1 MKKILFALIALLGIT
16 ACEQVNVESN
26 NESIKLSVDN
36 TEIYANGTQAATFS
50 VVNDKG
56 EALNDATI
64 YFSDTNEALEGNT
77 FKTKYAG
84 EYKFYAK
91 RGNSKSNIVKVVAKE
106 VTEQTK
112 VVTLSFA
119 PTGDIVIGQSVT
131 FAVDCNGEDMTSQS
145 VIYNAANNSALE
157 GNTFTS
163 QSAGEFSFYAMYDD
177 VKSNNVTVC
186 FVAAEEPAKK
196 EYVLSVAPASI
207 KADGQEKAVFTLKQD
222 GKAVANFEVYN
233 AADDSKLASTEF
245 TTEEAGVYA
254 FYAVYNN
261 QKSNTVEVTA
271 RMNIVEEE
279 KPIVLAASA
288 TTIKANGVES
298 VKFTVSQD
306 GADVTNASA
315 IYVNGGKLNGNKF
328 STTTPGTYTVYA
340 EKGSMKSEE
349 LTITAEEVTDTG
361 RTIVFADGVTIS
373 SGWYDVNKKGAGDNG
388 DINMCWAAAASN
400 MIQWFQDRYV
410 AQGGTLPAGAIDGPG
425 TKYYGNFAPYELA
438 LMELYHDGW
447 NNNKGGH
454 VEQAI
459 PWYFENKLNG
469 GEYASAGS
477 QAVPLVDGGYWKSI
491 WSEVQKYMYCG
502 YDYFSYDTFS
512 TAYTYTVCYNNYY
525 LWGQGSDLKGQER
538 LKYVSDL
545 IVTAFEHGMASLT
558 VSLSADIMSLHHAV
572 TIWGYEIDNATGLLT
587 RVWLTDSDDFDRE
600 PKTQL
605 LNEYSVSIGD
615 GNSHPKFTGSTRYG
629 AIYLVSIHPFA
640 GYKKN

>member
-16 ACEQVNVESN
+16 ACENKEPVREY
-26 NESIKLSVDN
+26 ELSLIVDKAV
-36 TEIYANGTQAATFS
+36 IIANGEDVVTFIVKNWEGE
-50 VVNDKG
+50 VV
-56 EALNDATI
+56 EDATI
-64 YFSDTNEALEGNT
+64 HFADTHEALEGMT

-84 EYKFYAK
+84 EYSFYAK
-91 RGNSKSNIVKVVAKE
+91 HGTAKSEVWTVIAEEPKNDDQGDDNGN
-106 VTEQTK
+106 
-112 VVTLSFA
+112 
-119 PTGDIVIGQSVT
+119 GD
-131 FAVDCNGEDMTSQS
+131 DNG
-145 VIYNAANNSALE
+145 
-157 GNTFTS
+157 
-163 QSAGEFSFYAMYDD
+163 
-177 VKSNNVTVC
+177 
-186 FVAAEEPAKK
+186 EEPAKK
-196 EYVLSVAPASI
+196 ELVLSVAPASI
-207 KADGQEKAVFTLKQD
+207 KADGAEKAVFTLKQD

-233 AADDSKLASTEF
+233 AANDTKLASTEF
-245 TTEEAGVYA
+245 KTEEAGIYS
-254 FYAVYNN
+254 FYAIYNE

-271 RMNIVEEE
+271 RMNIQEEE
-279 KPIVLAASA
+279 KPIVLKASA
-288 TTIKANGVES
+288 ESIKANGVES
-298 VKFTVSQD
+298 VKFTVEQD

-340 EKGSMKSEE
+340 EKGSMKSNEI
-349 LTITAEEVTDTG
+349 TITAEEVTNTG

-491 WSEVQKYMYCG
+491 WSDVVKYMYCG
-502 YDYFSYDTFS
+502 YDYFSYDTFA

-545 IVTAFEHGMASLT
+545 IVECFEHGMASLT

-587 RVWLTDSDDFDRE
+587 RIWITDSDDFDKE

-629 AIYLVSIHPFA
+629 SIYLVSVHPFA
-640 GYKKN
+640 GYQKK

>member
-1 MKKILFALIALLGIT
+1 MAGLRPCHMSLITRQDMKKILFALFALMGIV
-16 ACEQVNVESN
+16 ACEQISVDPIIE
-26 NESIKLSVDN
+26 ETLKLSADKS
-36 TEIYANGTQAATFS
+36 EIVADGSDAATFTVKDANDN
-50 VVNDKG
+50 VV
-56 EALNDATI
+56 DATI
-64 YFSDTNEALEGNT
+64 YFAETNEALEGNT

-91 RGNSKSNIVKVVAKE
+91 LNNEISATITIVAK
-106 VTEQTK
+106 
-112 VVTLSFA
+112 A
-119 PTGDIVIGQSVT
+119 
-131 FAVDCNGEDMTSQS
+131 
-145 VIYNAANNSALE
+145 
-157 GNTFTS
+157 
-163 QSAGEFSFYAMYDD
+163 
-177 VKSNNVTVC
+177 KSNNDDQG
-186 FVAAEEPAKK
+186 EEPATK
-196 EYVLSVAPASI
+196 ELVFSVSPASI
-207 KADGQEKAVFTLKQD
+207 KADGQEKAIFTLKQD
-222 GKAVANFEVYN
+222 GKAVANYDVYN
-233 AADDSKLASTEF
+233 AANDTKLSSKEF
-245 TTEEAGVYA
+245 STEEAGVYS
-254 FYAVYNN
+254 FYAMYND

-279 KPIVLAASA
+279 KPIVLAASSD
-288 TTIKANGVES
+288 TIRANGVES

-306 GADVTNASA
+306 GADVTNASS

-349 LTITAEEVTDTG
+349 LTIVAEAVTDTG
-361 RTIVFADGVTIS
+361 KTIVFADGVTIS

-491 WSEVQKYMYCG
+491 WSDVQKYMYCG
-502 YDYFSYDTFS
+502 YDYFSYDTFA

-572 TIWGYEIDNATGLLT
+572 TLWGYEIDNATGLIT
-587 RVWLTDSDDFDRE
+587 RIWITDSDDFDKE

-605 LNEYSVSIGD
+605 LNEYTVSIGE

-629 AIYLVSIHPFA
+629 SIYLVSIHPFA
-640 GYKKN
+640 GYQKK

>member
-1 MKKILFALIALLGIT
+1 MKKIIFALVALVGIV
-16 ACEQVNVESN
+16 ACDPTVIDPVTQT
-26 NESIKLSVDN
+26 IKLSADKAEIVADGADVVTFAVEDN
-36 TEIYANGTQAATFS
+36 NGDAVES
-50 VVNDKG
+50 
-56 EALNDATI
+56 ATI
-64 YFSDTNEALEGNT
+64 YFAETHEALEGNT

-84 EYKFYAK
+84 EYSFYAK
-91 RGNSKSNIVKVVAKE
+91 YGNAKSQTLTILAKE
-106 VTEQTK
+106 K
-112 VVTLSFA
+112 
-119 PTGDIVIGQSVT
+119 G
-131 FAVDCNGEDMTSQS
+131 
-145 VIYNAANNSALE
+145 NNS
-157 GNTFTS
+157 G
-163 QSAGEFSFYAMYDD
+163 GD
-177 VKSNNVTVC
+177 
-186 FVAAEEPAKK
+186 EPAQK
-196 EYVLSVAPASI
+196 EVVFSVSPASI
-207 KADGQEKAVFTLKQD
+207 KADGVEKATFSLKVN
-222 GKAVANFEVYN
+222 GKEAGNYEIYN
-233 AADDSKLASTEF
+233 AADDSKLAGKEF
-245 TTEEAGVYA
+245 TTTEAGVYT
-254 FYAVYNN
+254 FYAMYEGAQTN
-261 QKSNTVEVTA
+261 SVEVTA

-279 KPIVLAASA
+279 KPITLAASG

-306 GADVTNASA
+306 GADVTNAST
-315 IYVNGGKLNGNKF
+315 IYVNGAKLNGNKF
-328 STTTPGTYTVYA
+328 STTSAGTYTAYA
-340 EKGSMKSEE
+340 EKGSMKSNEV
-349 LTITAEEVTDTG
+349 TITAEAVTDTG
-361 RTIVFADGVTIS
+361 KTIVFADGVTIS

-469 GEYASAGS
+469 GEYASSGS

-491 WSEVQKYMYCG
+491 WSDVEKYMYCG
-502 YDYFSYDTFS
+502 YDYFSYDTFA

-572 TIWGYEIDNATGLLT
+572 TLWGYEIDNATGLVT
-587 RVWLTDSDDFDRE
+587 RVWITDSDDFDKE

-605 LNEYSVSIGD
+605 LNEYTVSIGD
-615 GNSHPKFTGSTRYG
+615 GNSHIKLSSSQVRYG
-629 AIYLVSIHPFA
+629 ACYVVALSPVS
-640 GYKKN
+640 GYKCN

>member
-1 MKKILFALIALLGIT
+1 MKKILFALVALLGFA
-16 ACEQVNVESN
+16 ACET
-26 NESIKLSVDN
+26 NEPVREYELSLLVDKAV
-36 TEIYANGTQAATFS
+36 IIANGEDTVTFTVENWEGQ
-50 VVNDKG
+50 VV
-56 EALNDATI
+56 EDATI
-64 YFSDTNEALEGNT
+64 HFADTHEALEGMT

-84 EYKFYAK
+84 EYSFYAK
-91 RGNSKSNIVKVVAKE
+91 RGTAKSE
-106 VTEQTK
+106 VWTVLAE
-112 VVTLSFA
+112 A
-119 PTGDIVIGQSVT
+119 PSNDDDENKDDDDDDDQGD
-131 FAVDCNGEDMTSQS
+131 
-145 VIYNAANNSALE
+145 
-157 GNTFTS
+157 
-163 QSAGEFSFYAMYDD
+163 
-177 VKSNNVTVC
+177 
-186 FVAAEEPAKK
+186 EPAKK
-196 EYVLSVAPASI
+196 ELVLSVSPASI
-207 KADGQEKAVFTLKQD
+207 KADGVEKAVFTLKQD
-222 GKAVANFEVYN
+222 GKVVANYEVYN
-233 AADDSKLASTEF
+233 AADDTQLAAAEF
-245 TTEEAGVYA
+245 YTEEAGVYS
-254 FYAVYNN
+254 FYAMYEGV
-261 QKSNTVEVTA
+261 KSNTVEVTA

-279 KPIVLAASA
+279 KPIELAASSLA
-288 TTIKANGVES
+288 IMANGVDS

-306 GADVTNASA
+306 GADVTNSST
-315 IYVNGGKLNGNKF
+315 IYINGGKLNGNKF
-328 STTTPGTYTVYA
+328 STTAPGTYTAYA
-340 EKGSMKSEE
+340 EKNGVKSNEI
-349 LTITAEEVTDTG
+349 TISAEEVTATG
-361 RTIVFADGVTIS
+361 KTIVFADGVTIS

-459 PWYFENKLNG
+459 PWYFEGKLNG

-491 WSEVQKYMYCG
+491 WSDVEKYMYCG
-502 YDYFSYDTFS
+502 YDYFSYDTFA

-525 LWGQGSDLKGQER
+525 LWGMGSDLKGQER

-545 IVTAFEHGMASLT
+545 IVKAFEHGMASLT

-615 GNSHPKFTGSTRYG
+615 GNSHPKFSGDTRYG
-629 AIYLVSIHPFA
+629 AIYLVSIHPFS
-640 GYKKN
+640 GYKK